1 MYGKEKTTRLFVKF
15 TFIYLLIYSFI
26 VDVQFFIFYFSCL
39 RAIGFLF
46 FECVKRIFLEKNLSI
61 IFLFSWSFREN
72 STYLVFVY
80 SLIFFLFF
88 LSRFY
93 PCLSSCISCR
103 LFLIGHVY
111 LVYISVLLYLCLLAT
126 VCLLLLPCLP
136 KKNVFNLCI
145 FTSIVPNNT

>member
-1 MYGKEKTTRLFVKF
+1 M
-15 TFIYLLIYSFI
+15 
-26 VDVQFFIFYFSCL
+26 DVQFFIFYFSCL

-46 FECVKRIFLEKNLSI
+46 FECVKKIFLEKNLSI

-136 KKNVFNLCI
+136 KKMYLIYVSSPALYLITRKCLFYVLAAWVLC
-145 FTSIVPNNT
+145 